1 MLRAHTQCMKQ
12 ITVVKSWKRNSMVN
26 SVKNHQDHEGKTWCS
41 SSSFF
46 SMSLTASCLSWI
58 SAIVSNI
65 CHPLTDTM
73 CSKPFLWA
81 LHAHRLFLISQACQ
95 LKLRCDSLTQCTLPT
110 IMLYSHDKNSVCL
123 QKQDEH
129 TCNTRLDVA
138 QLWESTNLATTLLLN
153 CPLENLLTISSL
165 YELLN
170 HLRSCNV
177 QSHHYVFPQ
186 LWWS

>member
-1 MLRAHTQCMKQ
+1 
-12 ITVVKSWKRNSMVN
+12 MVN

-65 CHPLTDTM
+65 CHPLTNTM
-73 CSKPFLWA
+73 CSKLFLWA
-81 LHAHRLFLISQACQ
+81 LHGHCLFLISQACQ
-95 LKLRCDSLTQCTLPT
+95 LKLGCVSLTQCTLPT

-129 TCNTRLDVA
+129 TCNTHSNVTQHSYGKVQTWPRPCSWIALWKICSLSPVSMSCSITWEVA
-138 QLWESTNLATTLLLN
+138 MSRAITM
-153 CPLENLLTISSL
+153 
-165 YELLN
+165 YF
-170 HLRSCNV
+170 HSCGGAKIN
-177 QSHHYVFPQ
+177 S
-186 LWWS
+186 